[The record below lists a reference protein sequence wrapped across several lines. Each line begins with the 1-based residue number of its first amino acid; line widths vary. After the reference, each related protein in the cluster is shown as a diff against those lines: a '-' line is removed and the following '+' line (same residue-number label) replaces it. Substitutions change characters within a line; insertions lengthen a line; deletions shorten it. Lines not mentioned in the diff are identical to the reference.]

1 MLFKRILGI
10 LLALITVAVSLAVPC
25 SAASKI
31 PAPTGVTAEAESG
44 TSVKI
49 SWKKVNGAKKYIVYW
64 SSDNKNYKSFIT
76 VKTTY
81 TVKKYLTAGKTYYF
95 KVKAVNDKGKQSA
108 FSRYAKITLEN
119 EDDEDE
125 LRQYTFRSEKLFSD
139 HYKKHG
145 AEFGKIT
152 KEEYLKLANEL
163 IASKSDNV
171 LHKEAADGDRLF
183 FDKEK
188 GWFLVISKDG
198 YIRTFF
204 IPKAGIDY
212 WNRQ

>member
-1 MLFKRILGI
+1 MTLMIG
-10 LLALITVAVSLAVPC
+10 AVSLALPC

-49 SWKKVNGAKKYIVYW
+49 SWKKVNGAKKYIVYC
-64 SSDNKNYKSFIT
+64 STDKKSYKSFIT

-81 TVKKYLTAGKTYYF
+81 TVKKYMTAGTAYYF
-95 KVKAVNDKGKQSA
+95 KVQAVGKNGKKSA
-108 FSRYAKITLEN
+108 LSKYAKITLKN
-119 EDDEDE
+119 VDDEDE
-125 LRQYTFRSEKLFSD
+125 PRQYTFRSDKLYDD